1 MKSKLTSMLCT
12 GLIPVLFGIAFPA
25 DAAPKQS
32 SGITYNATLLNIGA
46 PASANGIND
55 VGQIVGQ
62 YGTGGDQYGFIYKFT
77 EEPLVT
83 LLTNTLSDG
92 AVNTQAYGINNAG
105 QVVGATATGNDTLGF
120 LYSGGNFTNFSVGT
134 SSSGGVVTYA
144 FGINSGGQ
152 IVGEGLAGNYYEGFL
167 YLGSTVEVLKVPGA
181 TDTQAGGINSAG
193 EIVGWWLNDT
203 RTRYSGFIYNNGVY
217 TVINFPGS
225 TRTILRGINDLGQIL
240 GYYLDASSNA
250 HYFIYENGNF
260 DAITVLLGGQVVLEG
275 QTNTGSVNGINKAGQ
290 IVGSLV
296 TSNCNG
302 CAFVADPVVKLK
314 KN

>member
-1 MKSKLTSMLCT
+1 MKSKLTTVLCIS
-12 GLIPVLFGIAFPA
+12 LVPVLFGIAFPA
-25 DAAPKQS
+25 EAAPKQS
-32 SGITYNATLLNIGA
+32 TGVTYNATQLKVPV

-55 VGQIVGQ
+55 AGQIVGQ
-62 YGTGGDQYGFIYKFT
+62 TGTSGNQYGFIYELT
-77 EEPLVT
+77 PAPLVT
-83 LLTNTLSDG
+83 LIRDG
-92 AVNTQAYGINNAG
+92 TTNTQAYGINNAG
-105 QVVGATATGNDTLGF
+105 QVVGATDKTDGSGTYGF
-120 LYSGGNFTNFSVGT
+120 LYNGGNFTDFSVGT
-134 SSSGGVVTYA
+134 TSSGGVVTYA

-167 YLGSTVEVLKVPGA
+167 YLGGTVEVLKVPGA

-225 TRTILRGINDLGQIL
+225 TRTILSGINDFGQIV
-240 GYYLDASSNA
+240 GYYLDTSSNA

-260 DAITVLLGGQVVLEG
+260 NVITVLLGGQVVLQG

-290 IVGSLV
+290 IVGQLF

-314 KN
+314 TH

>member
-1 MKSKLTSMLCT
+1 MKSKLTTVLCI
-12 GLIPVLFGIAFPA
+12 GLIPALFGIA

-32 SGITYNATLLNIGA
+32 SGITYNATLLNVPA
-46 PASANGIND
+46 PAQANGIND
-55 VGQIVGQ
+55 VGQIVGY
-62 YGTGGDQYGFIYKFT
+62 YGPSNQYGFIYKFT

-83 LLTNTLSDG
+83 LITNTLSDR
-92 AVNTQAYGINNAG
+92 ANNTQAYGINNAG
-105 QVVGATATGNDTLGF
+105 QVVGATATGSGTYGF
-120 LYSGGNFTNFSVGT
+120 LYNGGNFTNFSVGT
-134 SSSGGVVTYA
+134 PRSGGVVTYA

-152 IVGEGLAGNYYEGFL
+152 IVGEGLEGNYYEGFL
-167 YLGSTVEVLKVPGA
+167 YSGGAYQILNVPGA

-217 TVINFPGS
+217 TVVNFPGS
-225 TRTILRGINDLGQIL
+225 TRTILSGINDFGQIL
-240 GYYLDASSNA
+240 GYYLDTSNNA

-260 DAITVLLGGQVVLEG
+260 AAITVLLGGQVV
-275 QTNTGSVNGINKAGQ
+275 QTNPGSVNGINKAGQ
-290 IVGSLV
+290 IVGQLF

-314 KN
+314 TH